1 VLAVTIELT
10 TDEAGMLRSIL
21 ENDLSDLRMEIA
33 NTDSQDFRDALKRR
47 EELLKRLVATLSGGR
62 A

>member
-1 VLAVTIELT
+1 VTIELT
-10 TDEAGMLRSIL
+10 TDEAGMLHSIL

-47 EELLKRLVATLSGGR
+47 EDLLRRLVSSLAGGR